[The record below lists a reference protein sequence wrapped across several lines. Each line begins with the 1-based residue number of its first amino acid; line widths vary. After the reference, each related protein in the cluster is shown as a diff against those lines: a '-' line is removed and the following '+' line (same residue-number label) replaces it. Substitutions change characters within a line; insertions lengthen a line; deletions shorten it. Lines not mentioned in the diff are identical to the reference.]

1 MSLRNDKLDQVLAE
15 ARPRIA
21 EHWTFFHTAI
31 TSPRFPASSAIARV
45 NELLDEYFEKLKA
58 LPDGAL
64 SMTVL
69 REMETLIRG
78 LGEVNASCNGT
89 LLETDERELLVPII
103 IEAASIAGLNVGEFD
118 DRDPTLGFRA
128 EFEVL

>member
-21 EHWTFFHTAI
+21 KHWTFFHTAA
-31 TSPRFPASSAIARV
+31 PSAIARV

-69 REMETLIRG
+69 REIEALIRG
-78 LGEVNASCNGT
+78 LGEVNAACNGT

-103 IEAASIAGLNVGEFD
+103 IEAASIAGLNVDEFD